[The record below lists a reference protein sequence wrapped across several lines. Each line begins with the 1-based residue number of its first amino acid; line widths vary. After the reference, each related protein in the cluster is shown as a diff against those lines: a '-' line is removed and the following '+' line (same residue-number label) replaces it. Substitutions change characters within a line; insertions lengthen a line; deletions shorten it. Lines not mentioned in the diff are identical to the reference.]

1 MSLTIAESDACHLV
15 PRSFGTWATKGHRL
29 QEFSKVKSWLYTT
42 LYRVFLESR
51 RRFTRV
57 PHLELTEAEA
67 DLPSVQQDA
76 VSRLD
81 AQDVLHSVL
90 QIPLGTV
97 KSRIARGVARLKGL
111 VLRKTSSP
119 GEAKEDAA

>member
-1 MSLTIAESDACHLV
+1 
-15 PRSFGTWATKGHRL
+15 L